1 MKEYNGCKDFNERVF
16 PDAFPRYSI
25 SKDNSADEVDFNQ
38 SVHFKKKKLIEC
50 NLDSGA
56 GFERDAAVAMFGFE
70 VVRFAID
77 GHIADATDELLVRL
91 EPTTFLQRTRM
102 SSDVQRV
109 VGVGRR
115 DPSHT
120 HARLHE
126 DIIHR

>member
-1 MKEYNGCKDFNERVF
+1 MVARISMSVYFRMHFPGTAFLKITQLMKLI
-16 PDAFPRYSI
+16 SI
-25 SKDNSADEVDFNQ
+25 NRFIL
-38 SVHFKKKKLIEC
+38 KKKLIEC